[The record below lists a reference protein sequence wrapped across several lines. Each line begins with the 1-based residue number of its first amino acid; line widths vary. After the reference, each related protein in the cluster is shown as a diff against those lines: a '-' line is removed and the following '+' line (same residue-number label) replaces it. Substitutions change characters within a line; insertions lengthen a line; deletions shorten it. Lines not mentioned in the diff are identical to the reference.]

1 MLRACLVT
9 VAALAACFPAWA
21 QGAENLALAGRALS
35 GLMNSGP
42 TVSPALVNDGDMT
55 TWWGS
60 NEPTTDPPKDI
71 GIEWEE
77 ARTFSCVRVHF
88 FSMGYAPAVDGW
100 SIQAMSDGVFSE
112 LPATVD
118 NADCPRWTFRFPP
131 VTAELVR
138 LVVTAYAGSRPA
150 VREFEVYEQSPPAVQ
165 LRRAPLLDGA
175 FWAFHYA
182 HWAEHW
188 DDAALADEVDHA
200 HAIGLDTLML
210 YTVTGRDGDYSTVM
224 PDAPL
229 RQMEAW
235 AGRDPL
241 EVILS
246 RADELGM
253 RAYLG
258 DAPPTGYSLLGEQQ
272 EVVAESRER
281 LDAYRRALLERYG
294 AHPSLVGYYLNFEL
308 CPANFGND
316 PAEPARQ
323 AQQLAAFISA
333 LRPDLEIVLP
343 LGLYRWRDTP
353 EGDWRFVGPEELRAF
368 WRPFIAMVPDVDVVM
383 VIDGPG
389 TGLSP
394 LALTDLNQA
403 AVRAICDELG
413 KTMWTDVECAVMGRG
428 KGYYAF
434 PIGRLVASIEVAA
447 QHADHLVTFDYPNY
461 LSPTNGREKSQRLY
475 EDYRAYRNALLGRW

>member
-1 MLRACLVT
+1 MRRASLKVLV
-9 VAALAACFPAWA
+9 VLAICMPACA
-21 QGAENLALAGRALS
+21 QDAPNLALEGRALS
-35 GLMNSGP
+35 GLRNSAP
-42 TVSPALVNDGDMT
+42 TVPPGLVNDGDLT

-60 NEPTTDPPKDI
+60 NDPTPDPPKDI
-71 GIEWEE
+71 GIEWEQP
-77 ARTFSCVRVHF
+77 RSFSCVRVHF
-88 FSMGYAPAVDGW
+88 FSMGYVPAADGW
-100 SIQAMSDGVFSE
+100 AIQVMRDGVFSDV
-112 LPATVD
+112 PATVD

-131 VTAELVR
+131 VTAALVR
-138 LVVTAYAGSRPA
+138 LVVTAYANSRPA
-150 VREFEVYEQSPPAVQ
+150 VREFEVYEQSPPETQ
-165 LRRAPLLDGA
+165 FRRAPLLDGA
-175 FWAFHYA
+175 LWAFHYP
-182 HWAEHW
+182 HWAERW
-188 DDAALADEVDHA
+188 DDAALAAEVDHA

-210 YTVTGRDGDYSTVM
+210 YTVSGRDGEWSTVV

-229 RQMEAW
+229 PQMQAW

-246 RADELGM
+246 RADELRM

-258 DAPPTGYSLLGEQQ
+258 DAPPTGYSLLGEPE

-316 PAEPARQ
+316 PTVPATQ
-323 AQQLAAFISA
+323 VQELAALITE

-353 EGDWRFVGPEELRAF
+353 EDTWEFVGPEQLCFF
-368 WRPFIAMVPDVDVVM
+368 WHPFITAVPDVDVIM

-394 LALTDLNQA
+394 LAMTNLNQA

-413 KTMWTDVECAVMGRG
+413 KSMWTDVECAVMARGRG
-428 KGYYAF
+428 FHTF
-434 PIGRLVASIEVAA
+434 PIGRLIPSIEVAA
-447 QHADHLVTFDYPNY
+447 GHADHLVTFDYPNY
-461 LSPTNGREKSQRLY
+461 LSPTNGREPSERLY
-475 EDYRAYRNALLGRW
+475 EDYREYRNTILRRW